1 MGRFRDIK
9 RKARRQLH
17 RELADV
23 VIYVPEPTGTPQTA
37 TVRLHL
43 GFDALG
49 EIRRSGFAEQQEYDP
64 RAVFLLSQLTPRRG
78 GFIVTADM
86 GVWRV
91 DNTLPPDDIT
101 MTAEIIHLSAS
112 QIRGLGWNPEAPW
125 AGFPP
130 PAGTPPVDP
139 GHGGAVFPDS
149 WEIKQW

>member
-23 VIYVPEPTGTPQTA
+23 VIYVPEPAGSPQTA

-101 MTAEIIHLSAS
+101 MTRSEE
-112 QIRGLGWNPEAPW
+112 RRVG
-125 AGFPP
+125 
-130 PAGTPPVDP
+130 
-139 GHGGAVFPDS
+139 
-149 WEIKQW
+149 KQWR